1 MNLVVDY
8 GNTGA
13 KVGFF
18 DQHQMLEKKTINSLD
33 SLRQFL
39 ESSDAENIIISSVSH
54 PAEDLAKYAVRA
66 SRKFV
71 LDHRLPLPVFNHY
84 STPETLGVDR
94 IAGVCGALQL
104 FPGSDTLVID
114 AGTCITYDL
123 IDAERN
129 YRGGAISPGYRMR
142 FRAVHEFTAR
152 LPLVDGVE
160 APELVGDST
169 ESSIQSGVFYG
180 MLAEIEGTIARYGEK
195 YKEMKIVLTGGDAGV
210 FENKLKAPIFA
221 SPNLVLVGLN
231 SILDHNV
238 NRK

>member
-18 DQHQMLEKKTINSLD
+18 DQQEMVEKKTINTLE
-33 SLRQFL
+33 LLKRFL
-39 ESSDAENIIISSVSH
+39 EESVVENVLIGSVSH
-54 PAEDLAKYAVRA
+54 SAEDIVTHAVKARRKY
-66 SRKFV
+66 V
-71 LDHRLPLPVFNHY
+71 LDHRLPLPVINHY
-84 STPETLGVDR
+84 HTPETLGVDR
-94 IAGVCGALQL
+94 IAGVCGGVQL
-104 FPGSDTLVID
+104 FPGCDTLIID

-129 YRGGAISPGYRMR
+129 YRGGAISPGYKMR

-152 LPLVDGVE
+152 LPLVDAAE
-160 APELVGDST
+160 APEFVGDST
-169 ESSIQSGVFYG
+169 AASIQSGVYYG
-180 MLAEIEGTIARYGEK
+180 MLAEIEGIISRYGEK
-195 YKEMKIVLTGGDAGV
+195 YKEMKVVLTGGDAGV

-238 NRK
+238 NR